1 MKPPSPT
8 LVSEAFP
15 RTGSSLYYA
24 LAAAPTAHRRVLS
37 LWLQWWHQT
46 AQIPL
51 IISDPG
57 VAETKLRWWQQEVN
71 KASQGQASHP
81 VLKEL
86 MEASAASQACQLP
99 AWSNWQSQLDE
110 LITLIHQTRWL
121 DEASLIRHAQR
132 STGLACEGAAVILG
146 LDDEAALSV
155 ARQIGCGLRQAHFLA
170 RLGQDARAGWV
181 NVGIDVLQQHDVRA
195 HQLSKPVAGQTPDG
209 WAGLLL
215 HLQNRAS
222 STLTEACHAARALP
236 RPQRQ
241 ALKPLL
247 VLAQIQLRQVAE
259 IARHGDLVLHER
271 IVLTP
276 IRKWWIGQRVIWGLL
291 H

>member
-1 MKPPSPT
+1 MSSRPVNPSLETIRPESALSHMKPPSPT

-132 STGLACEGAAVILG
+132 STGLRVKALRSFWDSMTRRHCLWRGKLDAA
-146 LDDEAALSV
+146 
-155 ARQIGCGLRQAHFLA
+155 
-170 RLGQDARAGWV
+170 
-181 NVGIDVLQQHDVRA
+181 
-195 HQLSKPVAGQTPDG
+195 
-209 WAGLLL
+209 
-215 HLQNRAS
+215 
-222 STLTEACHAARALP
+222 
-236 RPQRQ
+236 
-241 ALKPLL
+241 
-247 VLAQIQLRQVAE
+247 
-259 IARHGDLVLHER
+259 
-271 IVLTP
+271 
-276 IRKWWIGQRVIWGLL
+276 
-291 H
+291 